1 MNYWQTGAMRTLT
14 LNHDYSESLSDFLL
28 RLADAST
35 WQSLGY
41 EAQAERIDPDTE
53 VTVKTPLPKDEM
65 PSALASHLP
74 ADAELVEVYMIPG
87 DVIGDSAEI
96 RMTAHA
102 AGVPVEIDALITL
115 TQKDAGTSLSV
126 RAEISSSIPLFG
138 SMIEQAVVPILQNRL
153 DDRLNKLERA

>member
-1 MNYWQTGAMRTLT
+1 MRTLT
-14 LNHDYSESLSDFLL
+14 LNHEYSDSLSAFLL

-35 WQSLGY
+35 WESLGY

-53 VTVKTPLPKDEM
+53 VTVKTPLPKSEM
-65 PSALASHLP
+65 PAALASHLP
-74 ADAELVEVYMIPG
+74 ANAELVEIYIVPG

-115 TQKDAGTSLSV
+115 AQRDSGIALSV

-138 SMIEQAVVPILQNRL
+138 PMVEQAVVPILQKRL
-153 DDRLNKLERA
+153 DDRLHKLES

>member
-1 MNYWQTGAMRTLT
+1 MRTLT

-74 ADAELVEVYMIPG
+74 AAAELVEVYMIPG

-115 TQKDAGTSLSV
+115 TQQVAKTSLSV

>member
-1 MNYWQTGAMRTLT
+1 MRTLT
-14 LNHDYSESLSDFLL
+14 LNHEYSDSLSEFLL
-28 RLADAST
+28 RLADVST
-35 WQSLGY
+35 WQPLGS
-41 EAQAERIDPDTE
+41 EAHAERIDPDTE
-53 VTVKTPLPKDEM
+53 VTVKTPLPKSEM

-74 ADAELVEVYMIPG
+74 AAAELVEVYMIPG

-115 TQKDAGTSLSV
+115 EQKSSGTSLSV

-138 SMIEQAVVPILQNRL
+138 SMIEQAVVPILEKRL
-153 DDRLNKLERA
+153 HDRLSKFEHTSDG

>member
-65 PSALASHLP
+65 P
-74 ADAELVEVYMIPG
+74 
-87 DVIGDSAEI
+87 
-96 RMTAHA
+96 
-102 AGVPVEIDALITL
+102 
-115 TQKDAGTSLSV
+115 
-126 RAEISSSIPLFG
+126 
-138 SMIEQAVVPILQNRL
+138 
-153 DDRLNKLERA
+153 